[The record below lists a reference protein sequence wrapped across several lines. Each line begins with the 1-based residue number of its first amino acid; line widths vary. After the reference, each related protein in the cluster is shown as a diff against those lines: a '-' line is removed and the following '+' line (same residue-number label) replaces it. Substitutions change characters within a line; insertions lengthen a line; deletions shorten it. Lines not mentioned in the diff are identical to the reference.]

1 MDGMNVV
8 CGLMF
13 SQARET
19 VLLISL
25 GVCLVLAGNI
35 ISFSY
40 HAYQAELFPTS
51 IRARAVGFVY
61 SWSRLSAMFSAFVI
75 AWFLKDFGVNGVFV
89 FISGAMLIVIC
100 AIGLLG
106 PRTRDVALENISR

>member
-1 MDGMNVV
+1 
-8 CGLMF
+8 
-13 SQARET
+13 
-19 VLLISL
+19 
-25 GVCLVLAGNI
+25 
-35 ISFSY
+35 
-40 HAYQAELFPTS
+40 
-51 IRARAVGFVY
+51 
-61 SWSRLSAMFSAFVI
+61 MFSAFVI